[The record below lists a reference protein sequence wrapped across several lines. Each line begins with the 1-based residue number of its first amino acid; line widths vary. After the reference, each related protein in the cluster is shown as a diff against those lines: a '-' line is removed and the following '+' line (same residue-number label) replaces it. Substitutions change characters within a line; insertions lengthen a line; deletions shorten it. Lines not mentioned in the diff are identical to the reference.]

1 MENIVKTDGQ
11 PQETFNVNVD
21 ALDDIQID
29 TPVDSSQESNVHTN
43 DENQSQ
49 ENQEE
54 FEIDEKFKELDPA
67 EARLRTLQSQRD
79 SHKSAYNKLMK
90 DYDERDQ
97 VAGLLDQMIE
107 DEGLLMAFISEIKPD
122 LVKSRDIA
130 SELKGQLQQEFGE
143 DFKPQLS
150 RDEAERDD
158 PFGQDSKY
166 YMKLDE
172 LKQKLKGGDNLQA
185 TTVKEYLKK
194 KKELEA
200 NEAEKYALERE
211 TVKSQ
216 YKMSDV
222 ELKSVSDWAMALKF
236 ADLVKVH
243 RFLRKFPTRNP
254 NLTSVPGDQQGVKSA
269 RDKFLDE
276 TMPISQVNQ
285 GL

>member
-1 MENIVKTDGQ
+1 MENIVETNNQ
-11 PQETFNVNVD
+11 PQDTFDVNID
-21 ALDDIQID
+21 ALDDVQVD
-29 TPVDSSQESNVHTN
+29 TGGDSSQESDVHTN
-43 DENQSQ
+43 TEQPQ
-49 ENQEE
+49 EEE
-54 FEIDEKFKELDPA
+54 FEVDERFKELPTE

-79 SHKSAYNKLMK
+79 SSKSAYDKLMK

-107 DEGLLMAFISEIKPD
+107 DEGLLMAFVSEIKPD
-122 LVKSRDIA
+122 LIKQRDIA

-172 LKQKLKGGDNLQA
+172 LKQKLKGGDNPQA

-194 KKELEA
+194 KSELA
-200 NEAEKYALERE
+200 KADDEKYAQERE
-211 TVKSQ
+211 TVKNQ
-216 YKMSDV
+216 FKMSDV
-222 ELKSVSDWAMALKF
+222 ELKSVSDWARGLGF

-254 NLTSVPGDQQGVKSA
+254 NLTSVPGDAQGVKSA
-269 RDKFLDE
+269 REKFLDE
-276 TMPISQVNQ
+276 TMPIEKRM
-285 GL
+285 